1 MREIEASGCVVLA
14 CGSCEERTVLLGS
27 TDDWHQEGRE
37 SFECGGCGRE
47 LTLADRVEEV
57 HPDKTGLVPGPS

>member
-14 CGSCEERTVLLGS
+14 CGSCEKRTILLGS
-27 TDDWHQEGRE
+27 TDDWHTEGHE

-57 HPDKTGLVPGPS
+57 RPDDAELVPVPS